1 MWTETQVDTRI
12 YPEESCII
20 TNVPL
25 YEPDML
31 VKQIPIYLYVNEVAL
46 PPS

>member
-1 MWTETQVDTRI
+1 MLTETQVDTRI
-12 YPEESCII
+12 YLEESCII
-20 TNVPL
+20 TNVSL

-31 VKQIPIYLYVNEVAL
+31 VKQIPMYLYVNEVAL